1 MMDELADR
9 RSTKQRLETLEAST
23 QLAVTLLESRMR
35 ELETALQ
42 QMASVIA
49 QQTKTMEAMDK
60 VIGLLTEQNSSP
72 TGPPSST
79 SG

>member
-1 MMDELADR
+1 MDELADR
-9 RSTKQRLETLEAST
+9 RSMKQRLETLEAGT
-23 QLAVTLLESRMR
+23 KLAVTLLESRI
-35 ELETALQ
+35 ETLETTMQ
-42 QMASVIA
+42 QLASLIA